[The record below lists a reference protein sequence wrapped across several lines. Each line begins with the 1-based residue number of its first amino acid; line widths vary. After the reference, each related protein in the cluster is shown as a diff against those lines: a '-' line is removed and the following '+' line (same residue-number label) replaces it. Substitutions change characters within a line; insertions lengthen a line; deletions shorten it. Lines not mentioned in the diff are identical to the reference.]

1 MQNVD
6 NILKRLKSDLKS
18 ALEDKIGDLILFG
31 SYSRGDNTKYSDI
44 DLLILVN
51 SRLTRDETRK
61 VDDLIAG
68 YSLEND
74 IVISGLV
81 YPVETYHRFNTPF
94 LLNIKEGSIL
104 DGARKMLGKGEGW
117 KNPFGDG
124 TAGQRIIQILVD

>member
-1 MQNVD
+1 MALSSMKARSLERRMSNCMQDVD

-18 ALEDKIGDLILFG
+18 ALEVKIGDLILFG
-31 SYSRGDNTKYSDI
+31 SYSRGDNTQYSDI

-94 LLNIKEGSIL
+94 LLNIKE
-104 DGARKMLGKGEGW
+104 EG
-117 KNPFGDG
+117 
-124 TAGQRIIQILVD
+124 ILV